1 MLLCCLLLAL
11 ARADEPRIPRMIW
24 QTWKTHDVSGLTH
37 LRADATEELAAAN
50 PGWTRSLLNDSE
62 ADEFMRAHTPP
73 YVYETY
79 GALRPA
85 LGAARADL
93 LRYALIAHHGGAYL
107 DLDVACRPLDS
118 FVRADD
124 GCLLSPSAY
133 RATVGGGALV
143 EKFSQWA
150 VVCERG
156 HPAVRLALCL
166 AVARLRARL
175 PGAVLRPA
183 RKAHQAVLWATGPL
197 AWSAAWDEYFKHG
210 GSRVRVT
217 GARYGGHCDEK
228 GALRDR
234 EFYLSD
240 ELSKSDY
247 HHATLEGESLLL
259 LDRLADPTIHAAPNV
274 SLVQVAF
281 AKWR

>member
-1 MLLCCLLLAL
+1 M
-11 ARADEPRIPRMIW
+11 
-24 QTWKTHDVSGLTH
+24 
-37 LRADATEELAAAN
+37 
-50 PGWTRSLLNDSE
+50 
-62 ADEFMRAHTPP
+62 
-73 YVYETY
+73 
-79 GALRPA
+79 
-85 LGAARADL
+85 
-93 LRYALIAHHGGAYL
+93 
-107 DLDVACRPLDS
+107 
-118 FVRADD
+118 
-124 GCLLSPSAY
+124 
-133 RATVGGGALV
+133 
-143 EKFSQWA
+143 
-150 VVCERG
+150 
-156 HPAVRLALCL
+156 
-166 AVARLRARL
+166 
-175 PGAVLRPA
+175 LRPA

>member
-24 QTWKTHDVSGLTH
+24 QTGRRDVSGLTH

-143 EKFSQWA
+143 ESSRSGQSSA
-150 VVCERG
+150 SAATRPCDSRSASRSRG
-156 HPAVRLALCL
+156 CARGFPARCCAPLARRTRRCCG
-166 AVARLRARL
+166 RRARSL
-175 PGAVLRPA
+175 
-183 RKAHQAVLWATGPL
+183 
-197 AWSAAWDEYFKHG
+197 
-210 GSRVRVT
+210 
-217 GARYGGHCDEK
+217 GARRGTSTSSTVEAGC
-228 GALRDR
+228 A
-234 EFYLSD
+234 
-240 ELSKSDY
+240 
-247 HHATLEGESLLL
+247 
-259 LDRLADPTIHAAPNV
+259 
-274 SLVQVAF
+274 
-281 AKWR
+281 